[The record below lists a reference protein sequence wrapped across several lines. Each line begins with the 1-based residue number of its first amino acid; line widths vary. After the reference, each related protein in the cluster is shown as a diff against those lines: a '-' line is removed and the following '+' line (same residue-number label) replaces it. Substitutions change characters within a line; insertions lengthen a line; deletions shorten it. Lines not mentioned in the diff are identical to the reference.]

1 MRQQVYLRALGGNP
15 RIDTYMGKFNVTKP
29 RMHKVPEVGCQCCS
43 VPPSRQKCTC
53 CSGKTIQV
61 VKYEEKGSDVQLA
74 VQLVKDAHLDL
85 FDMAVVISNDSDLQ
99 PAVDIVLALPRK
111 RVMIVNPRKKG
122 RSLQGSDRNYLSG
135 GLLESSQMPSAVIDA
150 EGLHVTKPSRW

>member
-1 MRQQVYLRALGGNP
+1 
-15 RIDTYMGKFNVTKP
+15 
-29 RMHKVPEVGCQCCS
+29 